1 MGRSPCHGLKVE
13 RSGTVTVHI
22 ILGIGLFGALL
33 SVGFQG
39 LDALAAPLRRLADS
53 ATWQA
58 GMSTSFGRTSVVAV
72 LASAMAIFALVAKGG
87 WGRLLS
93 LAALIGTGLALALS
107 GHASAAEPQWVTR
120 PMVFLHG
127 VGIAFWTG
135 ALIPLGLALAR
146 RTPESGYMLRRFS
159 NTIPLVLALLII
171 AGMVLAVVQ
180 VRNLSAL
187 VETAY
192 GAVLL
197 AKLALF
203 VLLLHLPC
211 SIAYG

>member
-1 MGRSPCHGLKVE
+1 
-13 RSGTVTVHI
+13 
-22 ILGIGLFGALL
+22 
-33 SVGFQG
+33 
-39 LDALAAPLRRLADS
+39 
-53 ATWQA
+53 
-58 GMSTSFGRTSVVAV
+58 MSTSFGRTSVVAV

-87 WGRLLS
+87 WARLLS

-180 VRNLSAL
+180 VRIFRHWS
-187 VETAY
+187 
-192 GAVLL
+192 
-197 AKLALF
+197 KLPTGPSSSQNWPCSSCF
-203 VLLLHLPC
+203 LHLPC